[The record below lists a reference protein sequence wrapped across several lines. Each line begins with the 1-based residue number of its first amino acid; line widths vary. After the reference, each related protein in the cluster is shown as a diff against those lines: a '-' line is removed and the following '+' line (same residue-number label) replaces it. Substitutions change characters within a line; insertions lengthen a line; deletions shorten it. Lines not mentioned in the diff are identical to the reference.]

1 MPTILLAQEDP
12 DAASHLTSLLQDFF
26 PTAQLQ
32 LITDFPAL
40 AATLAGPSRA
50 SLLLSDIFWADC
62 DQSGTLLLLSE
73 TYPDLPIG
81 IVSRYD
87 LTQTLP
93 PAFPIPWLKADD
105 HLPLAMAELMENFSG
120 RTFGAYTLTSRAGP
134 HPLGRLYWAK
144 HHQLERQVQILIP
157 PAGSPHFA
165 KAIRAYARLNHAG
178 VYSLYESVPS
188 EQRVFVALEPV
199 IHPTL
204 LHLQNQGR
212 SVQILPAARLAT
224 NLASVLAE
232 MESSSIPARLL
243 GPYDYTLSP
252 NGTPRLRNPA
262 ATPSTPEAS
271 HQQNANQLA
280 SILEPLLASSPSA
293 ASLLEL
299 LRNPGTSA
307 FDLLRR
313 ARHFE
318 RQLAEV
324 QEVHVRDEEIEAT
337 QKIFRARILRR
348 WAIALGSLGALLFL
362 AIAAWVIFDR
372 LFLDRPGT
380 LSDAEIEVPAGRLIL
395 PDSTN
400 SVAAFYLDRHEVTI
414 GQYEQF
420 LKEIASE
427 KNWKTFLPPTAAAG
441 KNSPEDLEPR
451 GWKDILNRA
460 RKGDKFNGQ
469 VSLTRDTPVFFVDYP
484 SAYAYAKWKKRRLPT
499 RAEWLRAASGN
510 DNRTYPWGTNP
521 EATGIN
527 LALQLPKNT
536 SIDSYDHMLP
546 VESSPTDIGP
556 FQHYD
561 LGGNVSEWIASP
573 NPATPTF
580 IGGNF
585 RDQYPVSNA
594 RSTRTA
600 PTPESYPI
608 IGFRTAR

>member
-1 MPTILLAQEDP
+1 VPTILLAQEDS
-12 DAASHLTSLLQDFF
+12 DTASHLTSLLQDFF
-26 PTAQLQ
+26 PTAQLE
-32 LITDFPAL
+32 LITDFPSL
-40 AATLAGPSRA
+40 TTTLASPARF
-50 SLLLSDIFWADC
+50 SLLLSDIFWADT
-62 DQSGTLLLLSE
+62 DQSGILLLLSE
-73 TYPDLPIG
+73 TYPELPIG

-120 RTFGAYTLTSRAGP
+120 RTFGPYTLTSPAGP

-204 LHLQNQGR
+204 LHLQNEGG

-224 NLASVLAE
+224 SLASVLSE

-262 ATPSTPEAS
+262 ATPGTAEAS
-271 HQQNANQLA
+271 HHQNSNQLA
-280 SILEPLLASSPSA
+280 SILEPLLPPSPSA
-293 ASLLEL
+293 TSLLEL

-307 FDLLRR
+307 FDLLRQT
-313 ARHFE
+313 RHFE

-337 QKIFRARILRR
+337 QKILRARVLRR
-348 WAIALGSLGALLFL
+348 WAIGIGSLGALVFI

-372 LFLDRPGT
+372 LFLDQPGK
-380 LSDAEIEVPAGRLIL
+380 LGDAEIEVPAGRLIL

-400 SVAAFYLDRHEVTI
+400 SVSAFYLDRHEVTI

-420 LKEIASE
+420 LNQIALE
-427 KNWKTFLPPTAAAG
+427 KNWKTFLPASATAG
-441 KNSPEDLEPR
+441 KSSPQDLEPR

-469 VSLTRDTPVFFVDYP
+469 VRITRDTPVFSVDYP
-484 SAYAYAKWKKRRLPT
+484 SAFAYAKWKKRRLPT
-499 RAEWLRAASGN
+499 RVEWLRAASGN
-510 DNRTYPWGTNP
+510 DNRTYPWGANS

-536 SIDSYDHMLP
+536 PIDSYDHMLP
-546 VESSPTDIGP
+546 AESSPSDIGP

-561 LGGNVSEWIASP
+561 LGGNLSEWIASP
-573 NPATPTF
+573 NPTTPTF

-585 RDQYPVSNA
+585 RDQYPVSNT
-594 RSTRTA
+594 RSIRTA
-600 PTPESYPI
+600 PTPDSYPF